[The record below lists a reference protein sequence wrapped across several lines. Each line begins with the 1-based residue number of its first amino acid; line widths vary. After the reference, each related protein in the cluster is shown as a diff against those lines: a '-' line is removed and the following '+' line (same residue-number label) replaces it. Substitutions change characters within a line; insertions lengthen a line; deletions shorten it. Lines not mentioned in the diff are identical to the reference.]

1 MAAASTMPPRLLPA
15 ETGRWILPPAEADK
29 ARADLLRRM
38 REGGPDRPKDLRGV
52 RLMEVDLKGVD
63 LSGCDLVGAE
73 LSGSDLTGANLAK
86 ADLGS
91 CNLDGA
97 TLDKAE
103 LAGATLLGASFE
115 EASLQN
121 AGFGRVDARK
131 CSFFGANLAGASFVG
146 SKLGKS
152 DLRNANCSGAR
163 FQAAD
168 LTGADFN
175 KADLSHADLSSANV
189 HKAVFVE
196 ADLRRARLRSL
207 RGFESASFLRAD
219 VRDVDFSGAYLLRRH
234 IVDENYLDEFKN
246 RSRLNR
252 VVHAIW
258 WITSDCGRSL
268 VRWSLWTLA
277 IALLFGFAYM
287 AVSIDY
293 GDYETWLSPFYF
305 SLVTLTT
312 LGYGDVLPASETAQW
327 LAMAEVTLGYMM
339 LGGLISI
346 FSNKLARRG
355 E

>member
-1 MAAASTMPPRLLPA
+1 MPPRLLPT
-15 ETGRWILPPAEADK
+15 ETGRWVLAPAEADA
-29 ARADLLRRM
+29 ARADLLRRI
-38 REGGPDRPKDLRGV
+38 REGGRDRPTDLRGV

-73 LSGSDLTGANLAK
+73 LSGSDLTGARLGK

-91 CNLDGA
+91 ANLDGA
-97 TLDKAE
+97 ILDRAE
-103 LAGATLLGASFE
+103 LAGASLLGASFE
-115 EASLQN
+115 EASLVRT
-121 AGFGRVDARK
+121 GFGRVDARK
-131 CSFFGANLAGASFVG
+131 ASFFGANLEGASFVG
-146 SKLGKS
+146 AKLAKADMRS
-152 DLRNANCSGAR
+152 AMCSGAR
-163 FQAAD
+163 FQAAE
-168 LTGADFN
+168 LTGADFG

-189 HKAVFVE
+189 HKASFVE

-207 RGFESASFLRAD
+207 RGFESAAFLRAD

-252 VVHAIW
+252 VVHFVW

-268 VRWSLWTLA
+268 FRWSLWTLA
-277 IALLFGFAYM
+277 IALAFGFAYM
-287 AVSIDY
+287 AASVDY
-293 GDYETWLSPFYF
+293 GDHETWLSPFYF

-312 LGYGDVLPASETAQW
+312 LGYGDVLPASDVAQAM
-327 LAMAEVTLGYMM
+327 AMAEVSLGYMM